1 MANYT
6 KLFNSIITSTIWT
19 EDDKTRI
26 VWITMLAIA
35 DQHGEVQAS
44 IPGLARV
51 SGVSL
56 EAAETAINKFLAP
69 DPYSRTPDDE
79 GRRIEK
85 IEGGWALL
93 NHGKYRLMASAEDS
107 KKANADRQK
116 RHREK
121 HTRNATVTGSNATV
135 THSNGKVT
143 VKTDIAEAKA
153 DTEAK
158 AKVELKQIQLISCP
172 ISSDESE
179 ILKMIWSGCPKEGR
193 ERSGKQKLADA
204 WRKIPAKDKPTKAI
218 IENALTAWN
227 ASNKWQTGFCEGIE
241 KWVKN
246 RQWENLPESQGMTPT
261 SIPDDEAITLMG
273 AIDGIRTSWQ
283 KIPWSHE
290 DRAALIK
297 YKEQLAALTNDDL
310 QVLKAYFESTA
321 EGYFRPDNRSK
332 FCESLSGIWTAC
344 ERWKNATGYR
354 APNSRDSLYYGS

>member
-1 MANYT
+1 MAGFLFMANYT

-56 EAAETAINKFLAP
+56 EAAENAINKFLAP

-107 KKANADRQK
+107 KKSNADRQK
-116 RHREK
+116 RHRDK
-121 HTRNATVTGSNATV
+121 KNRNANVTENNACV
-135 THSNGKVT
+135 TLSNGQVT
-143 VKTDIAEAKA
+143 VKTDIAEA
-153 DTEAK
+153 EAK
-158 AKVELKQIQLISCP
+158 AEAKKRITKQYSP

-179 ILKMIWSGCPKEGR
+179 ILKIVWDLFPPKSR
-193 ERSGKQKLADA
+193 ERSSKKQFAEA
-204 WRKIPAKDKPTKAI
+204 WRKTKIKPSLETLKQS
-218 IENALTAWN
+218 LDAWN
-227 ASNKWQTGFCEGIE
+227 QSAKWKDGYSEGAHI
-241 KWVKN
+241 WIN
-246 RQWENLPESQGMTPT
+246 NAQWENTPELANNTIILNQH
-261 SIPDDEAITLMG
+261 ELHLM
-273 AIDGIRTSWQ
+273 AKIDLVRNSWQ
-283 KIPWSHE
+283 KTTWNQQDSLSLMKHQSQFQSLTEE
-290 DRAALIK
+290 DW
-297 YKEQLAALTNDDL
+297 QLLN
-310 QVLKAYFESTA
+310 AYFGSTQ

-332 FCESLSGIWTAC
+332 FCESFSGIWTAC
-344 ERWKNATGYR
+344 ERWKKATGYR
-354 APNSRDSLYYGS
+354 APNSKDSLYYGS

>member
-1 MANYT
+1 MAGFLFMANYT

-56 EAAETAINKFLAP
+56 EAAENAINKFLAP

-107 KKANADRQK
+107 KKSNADRQK
-116 RHREK
+116 RHRDK
-121 HTRNATVTGSNATV
+121 KNRNANVTENNACVTLSNAQ
-135 THSNGKVT
+135 VT
-143 VKTDIAEAKA
+143 VKTDIAEAEA
-153 DTEAK
+153 EAEAK
-158 AKVELKQIQLISCP
+158 KRITKQYSP

-179 ILKMIWSGCPKEGR
+179 ILKIVWDLFPPKSR
-193 ERSGKQKLADA
+193 ERSSKKQFAEA
-204 WRKIPAKDKPTKAI
+204 WRKTKIKPSLETLKQS
-218 IENALTAWN
+218 LDAWN
-227 ASNKWQTGFCEGIE
+227 QSAKWKDGYSEGAHI
-241 KWVKN
+241 WVN
-246 RQWENLPESQGMTPT
+246 NAQWENTPELANNTIILNQH
-261 SIPDDEAITLMG
+261 ELHLM
-273 AIDGIRTSWQ
+273 AKIDLVRNSWQ
-283 KIPWSHE
+283 KTTWNQQDSLSLMKHQSQFQSLT
-290 DRAALIK
+290 DDDW
-297 YKEQLAALTNDDL
+297 QLLN
-310 QVLKAYFESTA
+310 AYFGSTQ

-332 FCESLSGIWTAC
+332 FCESFSGIWTAC
-344 ERWKNATGYR
+344 ERWKKATGYR
-354 APNSRDSLYYGS
+354 APNSKDSLYYGS

>member
-1 MANYT
+1 MAGFLFMANYT

-56 EAAETAINKFLAP
+56 EAAENAINKFLAP

-107 KKANADRQK
+107 KKSNADRQK
-116 RHREK
+116 RHRDK
-121 HTRNATVTGSNATV
+121 KNRNANVTENNACV
-135 THSNGKVT
+135 TLSNGQVT
-143 VKTDIAEAKA
+143 VKTDIAEAEA
-153 DTEAK
+153 EAEAK
-158 AKVELKQIQLISCP
+158 KRITKQYCP

-179 ILKMIWSGCPKEGR
+179 ILKIVWDLFPPKSR
-193 ERSGKQKLADA
+193 ERSSKKQFAEA
-204 WRKIPAKDKPTKAI
+204 WRKTKIKPSLETLKQS
-218 IENALTAWN
+218 LDAWN
-227 ASNKWQTGFCEGIE
+227 QSAKWKDGYSEGAHI
-241 KWVKN
+241 WIN
-246 RQWENLPESQGMTPT
+246 NAQWENTPMQAALPFTPPSNDELDLMTLVN
-261 SIPDDEAITLMG
+261 SVRQSWQMIPWNDDECAML
-273 AIDGIRTSWQ
+273 
-283 KIPWSHE
+283 K
-290 DRAALIK
+290 K
-297 YKEQLAALTNDDL
+297 YKSQLESVSNEDWQLLN
-310 QVLKAYFESTA
+310 AYFGSTQ

-332 FCESLSGIWTAC
+332 FCESFSGIWTAC
-344 ERWKNATGYR
+344 ERWKKATGYR
-354 APNSRDSLYYGS
+354 APNSKDSLYYGS

>member
-56 EAAETAINKFLAP
+56 EAAENAINKFLAP

-107 KKANADRQK
+107 KKSNADRQK
-116 RHREK
+116 RHRDK
-121 HTRNATVTGSNATV
+121 KNRNANVTENNACV
-135 THSNGKVT
+135 TLSNGQVT
-143 VKTDIAEAKA
+143 VKTDIAEA
-153 DTEAK
+153 EAK
-158 AKVELKQIQLISCP
+158 AEAKKRITKQYSP

-179 ILKMIWSGCPKEGR
+179 ILKIVWDLFPPKSR
-193 ERSGKQKLADA
+193 ERSSKKQFAEA
-204 WRKIPAKDKPTKAI
+204 WRKTKIKPSLETLKQS
-218 IENALTAWN
+218 LDAWN
-227 ASNKWQTGFCEGIE
+227 QSAKWKDGYSEGAHI
-241 KWVKN
+241 WIN
-246 RQWENLPESQGMTPT
+246 NAQWENTPELANNTIILNQH
-261 SIPDDEAITLMG
+261 ELHLM
-273 AIDGIRTSWQ
+273 AKIDLVRNSWQ
-283 KIPWSHE
+283 KTTWNQQDSLSLMKHQSQFQSLTEE
-290 DRAALIK
+290 DW
-297 YKEQLAALTNDDL
+297 QLLN
-310 QVLKAYFESTA
+310 AYFGSTQ

-332 FCESLSGIWTAC
+332 FCESFSGIWTAC
-344 ERWKNATGYR
+344 ERWKKATGYR
-354 APNSRDSLYYGS
+354 APNSKDSLYYGS

>member
-56 EAAETAINKFLAP
+56 EAAENAINKFLAP

-107 KKANADRQK
+107 KKSNADRQK
-116 RHREK
+116 RHRDK
-121 HTRNATVTGSNATV
+121 KNRNANVTENNACV
-135 THSNGKVT
+135 TLSNGQVT
-143 VKTDIAEAKA
+143 VKTDITEAYTEAEAKTKHNTPTIQGA
-153 DTEAK
+153 CVIESPFSESPPEAGITMQQLMDK
-158 AKVELKQIQLISCP
+158 INELRPAWKRVPRWNRNEMESLRNGSASQIQSLT
-172 ISSDESE
+172 DDDWQL
-179 ILKMIWSGCPKEGR
+179 LK
-193 ERSGKQKLADA
+193 AFYDH
-204 WRKIPAKDKPTKAI
+204 
-218 IENALTAWN
+218 
-227 ASNKWQTGFCEGIE
+227 
-241 KWVKN
+241 
-246 RQWENLPESQGMTPT
+246 
-261 SIPDDEAITLMG
+261 PDDKA
-273 AIDGIRTSWQ
+273 WF
-283 KIPWSHE
+283 KF
-290 DRAALIK
+290 
-297 YKEQLAALTNDDL
+297 EQ
-310 QVLKAYFESTA
+310 
-321 EGYFRPDNRSK
+321 RSK
-332 FCESLSGIWTAC
+332 LVENIASTLANADK
-344 ERWKNATGYR
+344 WKKATGYR

>member
-56 EAAETAINKFLAP
+56 EAAENAINKFLAP

-107 KKANADRQK
+107 KKSNADRQK
-116 RHREK
+116 RHRDK
-121 HTRNATVTGSNATV
+121 KNRNANVTENNACV
-135 THSNGKVT
+135 TLSNGQVT
-143 VKTDIAEAKA
+143 VKTDIAEAEA
-153 DTEAK
+153 EAEAK
-158 AKVELKQIQLISCP
+158 KRITKQYCP

-179 ILKMIWSGCPKEGR
+179 ILKIVWDLFPPKSR
-193 ERSGKQKLADA
+193 ERSSKKQFAEA
-204 WRKIPAKDKPTKAI
+204 WRKTKIKPSLETLKQSL
-218 IENALTAWN
+218 NAWN
-227 ASNKWQTGFCEGIE
+227 QSAKWKEGFSEGAHI
-241 KWVKN
+241 WIN
-246 RQWENLPESQGMTPT
+246 NAQWENTPELANNTIILNQ
-261 SIPDDEAITLMG
+261 DELHLM
-273 AIDGIRTSWQ
+273 AKIDLVRNSWQ
-283 KIPWSHE
+283 KTTWNQQDSLALMKHQSQFQSLTDE
-290 DRAALIK
+290 DW
-297 YKEQLAALTNDDL
+297 QLLN
-310 QVLKAYFESTA
+310 AYFGSTQ

-332 FCESLSGIWTAC
+332 FCESFSGIWTAC
-344 ERWKNATGYR
+344 ERWKKATGYR
-354 APNSRDSLYYGS
+354 APNSKDSLYYGS